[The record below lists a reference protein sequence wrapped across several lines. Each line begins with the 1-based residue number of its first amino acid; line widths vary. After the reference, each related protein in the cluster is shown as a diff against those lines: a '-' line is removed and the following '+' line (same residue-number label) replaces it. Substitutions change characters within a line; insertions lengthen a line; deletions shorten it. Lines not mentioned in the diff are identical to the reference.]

1 MIGSESKAELG
12 KSVFDLPTPAL
23 VVDLD
28 RVEANLN
35 EMQHL
40 VSNAGRALRPHIKTH
55 KCSTLARMQ
64 VASGAIGV
72 TCATLGEAEA
82 MIAGGIRDILIANQI
97 VTSDKLERLAQ
108 TRAKAE
114 VKFVVDSPYG
124 IQVAENAAKA
134 FNCIYEVLVEVD
146 VGGARCGAQTPME
159 AAWLTQRIQ
168 NSKYLRFGGIQAYYG
183 GISYIKNLL
192 ERDQESRRSDN
203 ILRSF
208 LQEVEKVC
216 GIPRVSGAGTGH
228 AANMLKFSTLTEFQ
242 SGSYIYSDTTYSE
255 LSPEYL
261 PALYVLSTV
270 LSRPT
275 PTMVV
280 MDAGLKALGT
290 EFSTPIVPDYPSL
303 TIDHYSEEHI
313 QWHATPDQG
322 PQIGEK
328 VLIIPSHCCTT
339 VNHHR
344 VCYVI
349 RGRNVV
355 DIWAID
361 AF

>member
-1 MIGSESKAELG
+1 MNTNLIG

-28 RVEANLN
+28 RVEANLGK
-35 EMQHL
+35 MQHL
-40 VSNAGRALRPHIKTH
+40 VSDAGRALRPHIKTH

-64 VASGAIGV
+64 VAAGAIGV

-82 MIAGGIRDILIANQI
+82 MASGGIKDILIANQL
-97 VTSDKLERLAQ
+97 VTADKLQRVAQ
-108 TRAKAE
+108 MQAKAD
-114 VKFVVDSPYG
+114 VKFVVDSLFG
-124 IQVAENAAKA
+124 IQVAEDAAKT

-146 VGGARCGAQTPME
+146 IGGARCGAQLPGD
-159 AAWLTQRIQ
+159 AAVLTQRIQ
-168 NSKYLRFGGIQAYYG
+168 NSAYLRFGGIQAYNG
-183 GISYIKNLL
+183 GISYFNNLI
-192 ERDQESRRSDN
+192 EREQESRRSDD

-216 GIPRVSGAGTGH
+216 GVPRVSGAGTGH
-228 AANMLKFSTLTEFQ
+228 AANLLKFSTLTEFQ
-242 SGSYIYSDTTYSE
+242 SGSYVYSDTTYSE
-255 LSPEYL
+255 LSPDYL

-270 LSRPT
+270 LSLPT

-290 EFSTPIVPDYPSL
+290 EFSAPALPDYPRL
-303 TIDHYSEEHI
+303 TLDHYSEEHV
-313 QWHATPDQG
+313 QWHATPG
-322 PQIGEK
+322 EAPQVGEK
-328 VLIIPSHCCTT
+328 VLITPSHCCTT

-344 VCYVI
+344 VCYVV
-349 RGRNVV
+349 RAKSVV
-355 DIWAID
+355 DVWAID